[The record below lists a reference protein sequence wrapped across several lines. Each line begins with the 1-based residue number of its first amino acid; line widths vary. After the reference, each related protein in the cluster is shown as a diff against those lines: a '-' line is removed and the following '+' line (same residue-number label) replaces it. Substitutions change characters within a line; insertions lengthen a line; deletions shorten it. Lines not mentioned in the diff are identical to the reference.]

1 MYKYLIIT
9 AISITLLSCKSNS
22 SEESKA
28 DITCVSIEETAA
40 RAFWNQL
47 KSLQG
52 KTFEGQL
59 LNAPVNDDFTG
70 KRLIMHVLYSDDEKI
85 LIPFNVG
92 ENRSRTWIFSY
103 KNGRIELKHDH
114 RHEDGTND
122 EVTMY
127 GGTSTNDGTPNM
139 QVFPADEQTAEML
152 PLAFSNVWW
161 VTVDSTTYTYN
172 LRRMGTERF
181 FSVSFDLTKEMDK
194 PAPSWGWEDYNN
206 LKIP

>member
-1 MYKYLIIT
+1 MYKYLLPAVIGII
-9 AISITLLSCKSNS
+9 LFSCKPNTPEARQSETNNTPI
-22 SEESKA
+22 EESNA
-28 DITCVSIEETAA
+28 T
-40 RAFWNQL
+40 RFWNQL

-59 LNAPVNDDFTG
+59 QNAPANDDFAG

-92 ENRSRTWIFSY
+92 ENRSRTWIFTR

-114 RHEDGTND
+114 RHEDGSND

-127 GGTSTNDGTPNM
+127 GGTSTNDGKPDM
-139 QVFPADEQTAEML
+139 QVFPADEETAAML
-152 PLAFSNVWW
+152 PHAFSNVWW

-172 LRRMGTERF
+172 LRRMGTDRY
-181 FSVSFDLTKEMDK
+181 FSVSFDLTKELEK
-194 PAPSWGWEDYNN
+194 PEPSWGWEGFN
-206 LKIP
+206 